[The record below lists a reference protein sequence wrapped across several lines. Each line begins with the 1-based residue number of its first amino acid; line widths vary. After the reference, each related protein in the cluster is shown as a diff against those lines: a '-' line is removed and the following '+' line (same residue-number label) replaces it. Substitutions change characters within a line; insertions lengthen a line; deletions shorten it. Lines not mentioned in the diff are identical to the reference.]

1 MPRVSPK
8 QSLLFLHVPKTAG
21 STFTGV
27 LSNRFAVGDSLELYF
42 ASEADLDDL
51 DRYRYVSGHVTTA
64 FLERF
69 RRRPFLFTLLRDP
82 IDRALSS
89 YSHTREFPYTNQRP
103 FFLPDQ
109 GSAAYE
115 RYRRYARLA
124 RECSI
129 EEVIEAAPDIARE
142 RFGNRQAR
150 ALSGTTEEG
159 EERLSDAIEGLERCD
174 FVGLTER
181 LDESA
186 AWLARRLDWR
196 ELSPIPVANATAARL
211 QREELSPAA
220 LDALRELTSV
230 DRELYRL
237 ARARFERQ
245 ISAWSAEDVP
255 RDRAADIPDAPSA
268 SDLSFDDP
276 IPGGGWLGRERIEGE
291 PMFCWI
297 GSWNWA
303 WVDLAP
309 DPAADSLRIEI
320 PHSIDARILRTLRI
334 SVDGRSVDHHLAQSN
349 GTTVATASL
358 NRLGTR
364 HHSRSTR
371 VSLEVDGHLRP
382 SDLDP
387 SSIDHRQ
394 LSIAVRRIALQ
405 AS

>member
-1 MPRVSPK
+1 MHVS
-8 QSLLFLHVPKTAG
+8 KTAG

-27 LSNRFAVGDSLELYF
+27 LSNRFAVGEILELYF

-51 DRYRYVSGHVTTA
+51 DRYRYVSGHVTAA

-69 RRRPFLFTLLRDP
+69 RRRPFVFTLLRDP

-89 YSHTREFPYTNQRP
+89 YSFTRAFPGTNQQV
-103 FFLPDQ
+103 FFPDQ
-109 GSAAYE
+109 GPEAYE
-115 RYRRYARLA
+115 RYYRYMRLA

-129 EEVIEAAPDIARE
+129 EELIDTAPDIARE

-150 ALSGTTEEG
+150 ALSGTTKQG

-174 FVGLTER
+174 FVGLTDR

-186 AWLARRLDWR
+186 TWLARRLGWR
-196 ELSPIPVANATAARL
+196 DLSPIPVANASAGRL
-211 QREELSPAA
+211 QREGLSPAA
-220 LDALRELTSV
+220 LDALREWTSV
-230 DRELYRL
+230 DRELYRF

-297 GSWNWA
+297 GSSNRA

-320 PHSIDARILRTLRI
+320 PHAMDARILRTLRI
-334 SVDGRSVDHHLAQSN
+334 SVDGRRVDHHLAESN
-349 GTTVATASL
+349 GTTVAIASL
-358 NRLGTR
+358 SRLGTLHR
-364 HHSRSTR
+364 SRSTR
-371 VSLEVDGHLRP
+371 VSLEVDDHLRP
-382 SDLDP
+382 SDVDP
-387 SSIDHRQ
+387 SSIDNRQ

-405 AS
+405 SS